1 MRFKPSP
8 ITAVFITVFIDLL
21 GFGLFIPDIQVRGRL
36 LGAEG
41 IVLGALI
48 STYSLFQFIFA
59 PLIGQISDRIGRRTV
74 LLVTILLEV
83 ASYAFYAHAA
93 HAILWIFLARAVAGI
108 ASGNLGVAYAYTAD
122 VLPVHDR
129 AKGIGAVGAALGMGF
144 ILGAPLG
151 AMLVQWGGGKPLL
164 LGYTAMGFAL
174 INWLYVFLFLPESL
188 KSEQRKQSSERWK
201 LHINTLI
208 YALKLPN
215 IGFLFLLYFTASFAV
230 SNLESTFIQLM
241 YFDFKLTELQGGIV
255 FAYVGF
261 LGACMQMTAGRRMI
275 PKFGEVNMI
284 RAGYILQGPSLALI
298 PYSAPWIGFLA
309 TISLYAIGRGISDPA
324 VNTLISK
331 SAPSEIQGGIFG
343 ITQSVGA
350 LARIISPLIANVLF
364 DIHIYLPYLLAA
376 SLLVIPFVGMKR
388 FKKPAFIYSEPA

>member
-8 ITAVFITVFIDLL
+8 LTAVFITVFIDLL

-48 STYSLFQFIFA
+48 STYSLFQFIFS
-59 PLIGQISDRIGRRTV
+59 PLIGQISDRVGRRTV

-93 HAILWIFLARAVAGI
+93 HSIIWIFIARAFAGI
-108 ASGNLGVAYAYTAD
+108 ASSNLGVAYAYTAD
-122 VLPVHDR
+122 ILPVRDR
-129 AKGIGAVGAALGMGF
+129 AKGIGAIGAALGMGF

-151 AMLVQWGGGKPLL
+151 AMLVQWGGGGPLL
-164 LGYTAMGFAL
+164 LGYTAMVFAM
-174 INWLYVFLFLPESL
+174 INWFYVFLFLPESL
-188 KSEQRKQSSERWK
+188 DGEQRKLNSERWN
-201 LHINTLI
+201 LHFNTLI

-215 IGFLFLLYFTASFAV
+215 IGFLLLLYFTASFAV

-241 YFDFKLTELQGGIV
+241 YFDFKLSEVQGGFV

-261 LGACMQMTAGRRMI
+261 LGAFMQMAAGRKMI
-275 PKFGEVNMI
+275 PKFGEVNVM
-284 RAGYILQGPSLALI
+284 RAGYILQAPSLASI
-298 PYSAPWIGFLA
+298 PYSTPWLGFLA
-309 TISLYAIGRGISDPA
+309 AISIYAIGRGISDPA

-331 SAPSEIQGGIFG
+331 SAPAEIQGGIFG

-350 LARIISPLIANVLF
+350 LARIISPLIANILF
-364 DIHIYLPYLLAA
+364 DIHIYLPYLLASA
-376 SLLVIPFVGMKR
+376 LLIVPFIGIKR
-388 FKKPAFIYSEPA
+388 FKEHVHLYSEYI